1 MEDREERRI
10 RKRVLA
16 LAGVLA
22 LTLAAFGL
30 LLYDAQVANAD
41 YYREASRKRI
51 ANRETVEASRGIITD
66 RAGRVLVGNKTTYQ
80 VTLDL
85 SAMGDQA
92 SDTLLRLLEICREE
106 GVEWT
111 DELPV
116 TREEPWDFTREQPFY
131 IVDRNDETAQD
142 TVIYTRLGK
151 LIRALGE
158 NSRRWSLKDEQ
169 GMGQWFV
176 EEFSS
181 RSQRRE
187 AAAALMERL
196 VEKYGLEAYT
206 AEEQRLLAG
215 VYYQQEL
222 LKQSILYDDVFAQD
236 VDITFISRV
245 KEEGLP
251 GVNIETVSVRSYET
265 DYAAHLL
272 GVVGAIQAED
282 WESYK
287 ALGYQMDDTVGI
299 DGAEAA
305 FESWLRGTPGVRVV
319 ESNSEGRVVSERY
332 ETAPQPGSNV
342 ALTIDLGLQQAV
354 EEALAERVPA
364 LDGARGAA
372 LVALDPRDGSIL
384 ASASYPTYSLATYRA
399 DYGRLS
405 TDPLTPLVNRAFN
418 GTYAPGSTFKMVSA
432 IAGLEEGVITTTEQI
447 RDTGVY
453 PYYDARPACWIY
465 NSTGGNHG
473 LETVSDAIRDSC
485 NVFFYETMVRLDEER
500 DGIYTL
506 QEYERR
512 FGLGEPTGVELP
524 EETGV
529 VAGPQ
534 FSEAVGQTWYKGN
547 MLSAVIG
554 QSDNKFTLLQMANYV
569 ATLVNG
575 GNRYKVHL
583 LRNVKSYDYSR
594 VVLEYQPEVAE
605 VVEMKQEHVDAVKLG
620 MLQVTTEGTL
630 ARYFRDLDVQ
640 VGAKTGSAQVAGQE
654 NTNAMLVC
662 FAPYDDPQIVL
673 AIAVEAG
680 GSGSE
685 LGGIAA
691 EVLEYYFSASQSL
704 ETVEGENQLLR

>member
-332 ETAPQPGSNV
+332 ESAPQPGSNV

>member
-106 GVEWT
+106 EVEWT

-116 TREEPWDFTREQPFY
+116 TQEEPWDFTRDQPFY

-196 VEKYGLEAYT
+196 VEKYGLVAYT

>member
-116 TREEPWDFTREQPFY
+116 TREEPWDFTRDQPFY

>member
-1 MEDREERRI
+1 
-10 RKRVLA
+10 
-16 LAGVLA
+16 
-22 LTLAAFGL
+22 
-30 LLYDAQVANAD
+30 
-41 YYREASRKRI
+41 
-51 ANRETVEASRGIITD
+51 
-66 RAGRVLVGNKTTYQ
+66 
-80 VTLDL
+80 
-85 SAMGDQA
+85 
-92 SDTLLRLLEICREE
+92 
-106 GVEWT
+106 
-111 DELPV
+111 
-116 TREEPWDFTREQPFY
+116 
-131 IVDRNDETAQD
+131 
-142 TVIYTRLGK
+142 
-151 LIRALGE
+151 
-158 NSRRWSLKDEQ
+158 
-169 GMGQWFV
+169 
-176 EEFSS
+176 
-181 RSQRRE
+181 
-187 AAAALMERL
+187 
-196 VEKYGLEAYT
+196 
-206 AEEQRLLAG
+206 
-215 VYYQQEL
+215 
-222 LKQSILYDDVFAQD
+222 
-236 VDITFISRV
+236 
-245 KEEGLP
+245 
-251 GVNIETVSVRSYET
+251 
-265 DYAAHLL
+265 
-272 GVVGAIQAED
+272 
-282 WESYK
+282 
-287 ALGYQMDDTVGI
+287 
-299 DGAEAA
+299 
-305 FESWLRGTPGVRVV
+305 
-319 ESNSEGRVVSERY
+319 
-332 ETAPQPGSNV
+332 
-342 ALTIDLGLQQAV
+342 
-354 EEALAERVPA
+354 
-364 LDGARGAA
+364 
-372 LVALDPRDGSIL
+372 
-384 ASASYPTYSLATYRA
+384 
-399 DYGRLS
+399 
-405 TDPLTPLVNRAFN
+405 
-418 GTYAPGSTFKMVSA
+418 MVSA

>member
-206 AEEQRLLAG
+206 AKEQRLLAG

-583 LRNVKSYDYSR
+583 LRNVKSYDYSQ

>member
-116 TREEPWDFTREQPFY
+116 TREEPWDFTRDQPFY

-569 ATLVNG
+569 ATLNG